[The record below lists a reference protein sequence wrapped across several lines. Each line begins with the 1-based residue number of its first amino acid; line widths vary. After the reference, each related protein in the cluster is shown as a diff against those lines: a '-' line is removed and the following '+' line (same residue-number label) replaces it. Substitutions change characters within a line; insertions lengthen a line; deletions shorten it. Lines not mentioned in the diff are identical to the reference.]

1 MMMKR
6 FEIYRKLILIAG
18 TVIAAVSV
26 GSVFFME
33 NTSALMLLFICAFA
47 ILCGLLFLL
56 DFLHNRYHDDL
67 LEQITLLIE
76 ALVEQQERIVFPEN
90 EDTLTARL
98 QHQLLKLRNILT
110 AQNQM
115 LAKEKEQIKT
125 LISDVSHQIKTPVAA
140 ANTFAQLLDDKE
152 LSDEER
158 SEYIATLQT
167 SLEKLTF
174 LTNSLI
180 KMSRLES
187 GMISLKPDKNSLNN
201 IILQAVKTVYAKAKE
216 KNITITFD
224 CGQNFEALLDFNW
237 TAEAITNVLDNA
249 VKYTPSGGV
258 VELKITEYPSY
269 LRLDISD
276 NGIGIPEE
284 EQAKIFG
291 RFYRGKYS
299 AGIEG
304 VGIGL
309 YLTRDIIHKQQGY
322 IKVMSDKNGSTFSI
336 FLRKNTAD

>member
-1 MMMKR
+1 MKR